1 MEHCLEQQ
9 LSLHLKKFND
19 RVKVLNQTNSRDLV
33 LSAAEARQLQADIFD
48 LLAKINDLVEIK
60 RKEEAEAVIKID
72 VQGGGFK

>member
-1 MEHCLEQQ
+1 LEQQ

-48 LLAKINDLVEIK
+48 LLTKINDLTGNKQETQESALQVNL
-60 RKEEAEAVIKID
+60 
-72 VQGGGFK
+72 QGGKF

>member
-19 RVKVLNQTNSRDLV
+19 RVKVLNQTNSRELV

-48 LLAKINDLVEIK
+48 LLAKINDLVAIK
-60 RKEEAEAVIKID
+60 HKEEVEAVIKID

>member
-48 LLAKINDLVEIK
+48 LLAKINDLVVIK
-60 RKEEAEAVIKID
+60 RKEEVEAVIKID